1 MRVLSWSDALVWA
14 SKCRASQTHWRVLGT
29 GHRTCLAETG
39 TKAKGWDEG
48 QAETQACRSAT
59 DVTLASFSFLI
70 LLSYFPFTSFVPPP
84 ILSPSFSRFC
94 FTIFRSFI
102 FHAHATLCLV
112 NFFSYL
118 RFYFDAL
125 IPVTSPSHSF
135 LPSYFSQSPTPL
147 FSKLVPTPPSLS
159 LFWLP
164 VFLLS
169 RQLRAGE
176 CRALRSG
183 SAQGGWALRSLG
195 LHLASLGQTR
205 AQEGAT
211 TPGRRTES
219 EREAPPAP
227 PAPPVASRPFEVAS
241 RAGMQPGYQS
251 PSWIPKV
258 SA

>member
-1 MRVLSWSDALVWA
+1 MPSPLYVSLIFFPASD
-14 SKCRASQTHWRVLGT
+14 
-29 GHRTCLAETG
+29 
-39 TKAKGWDEG
+39 
-48 QAETQACRSAT
+48 
-59 DVTLASFSFLI
+59 LI
-70 LLSYFPFTSFVPPP
+70 LMRS
-84 ILSPSFSRFC
+84 SRE
-94 FTIFRSFI
+94 
-102 FHAHATLCLV
+102 LL
-112 NFFSYL
+112 
-118 RFYFDAL
+118 
-125 IPVTSPSHSF
+125 PSHSF
-135 LPSYFSQSPTPL
+135 LPSSFSQSPTPP

-169 RQLRAGE
+169 GQLGVGG

-183 SAQGGWALRSLG
+183 SVQGGSALRSLSG
-195 LHLASLGQTR
+195 CTWLASLGPTGAR
-205 AQEGAT
+205 EGAT

-227 PAPPVASRPFEVAS
+227 PAASRPFEVAS